1 MVKMNKERKFD
12 GIWDARRVLYNAL
25 SYADKKGCIP
35 YDEKKEDSY
44 GGIMRQRFYAALKA
58 YGKIEKVDSMF
69 MFVPYRIGDES
80 DNWLSKTRS
89 LEKMNELR
97 ELLKQNLGHD
107 FFKRAVD
114 APDFLSDR
122 YNLFS
127 FFGNLLQYR
136 RELNRLYYMWSDVL
150 EGCRVIGLAMNVTDF
165 LYRKHIIPACDVI
178 DRMLI
183 LLMGDDFDK
192 TFTEKELLSYG
203 YPDVTDEELY
213 QMSLKEER

>member
-80 DNWLSKTRS
+80 VTCLHN
-89 LEKMNELR
+89 
-97 ELLKQNLGHD
+97 
-107 FFKRAVD
+107 
-114 APDFLSDR
+114 DR
-122 YNLFS
+122 
-127 FFGNLLQYR
+127 R
-136 RELNRLYYMWSDVL
+136 W
-150 EGCRVIGLAMNVTDF
+150 
-165 LYRKHIIPACDVI
+165 
-178 DRMLI
+178 
-183 LLMGDDFDK
+183 
-192 TFTEKELLSYG
+192 
-203 YPDVTDEELY
+203 
-213 QMSLKEER
+213 